1 MLESP
6 LQMTPQTVAAQLH
19 GVFKKSHQSSDR
31 VTFGQLQSDPP
42 ADNWS
47 AMRFG

>member
-1 MLESP
+1 MLETP
-6 LQMTPQTVAAQLH
+6 LQMTPRAINAQLH
-19 GVFKKSHQSSDR
+19 GIFKKSHQSSDR